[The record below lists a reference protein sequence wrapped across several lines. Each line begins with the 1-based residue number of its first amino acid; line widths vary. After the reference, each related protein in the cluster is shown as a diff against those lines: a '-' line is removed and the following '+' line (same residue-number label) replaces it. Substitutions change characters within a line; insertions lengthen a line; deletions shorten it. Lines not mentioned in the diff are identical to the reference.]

1 MRKGWLLA
9 MLLGGAMAFP
19 LLAVAADKGTGLPSD
34 ALFRYLDKNG
44 NTVITS
50 SLTDEALYAGYQI
63 LNHDGQVVETVPP
76 GIPESERATIKAQRE
91 KAEQDKQL
99 LRMYV
104 SPDGA
109 LRTRNRQ
116 VETIQLKMS
125 YAKNDLARQK
135 AKLNEQISRAADYQK
150 RGVPVPGDV
159 QDLIDLYSGQVDT
172 TEKTLAQ
179 YQADIA
185 ALNDKFD
192 DIVKRLEALTGK
204 KASLDSKDAA
214 DKGAS

>member
-19 LLAVAADKGTGLPSD
+19 LLAVAADKGASLPSD

-44 NTVITS
+44 NTVIAS

-63 LNHDGQVVETVPP
+63 LNHNGQVVETVPP
-76 GIPESERATIKAQRE
+76 GVPESERATINAQRE

-135 AKLNEQISRAADYQK
+135 TKLNEQISRAADYQK

-204 KASLDSKDAA
+204 KASLDSKDVG